1 MTGQDQNSEDSSLQD
16 LHTTYPPTM
25 PISRDTDNGIT
36 ETSLATGSSS
46 QAAGE
51 LPTINDPPEQTGLW
65 FATNET
71 QRGMQSRH
79 ISMIGMS
86 FKYPIRLPVIVSTV
100 L

>member
-1 MTGQDQNSEDSSLQD
+1 MS
-16 LHTTYPPTM
+16 
-25 PISRDTDNGIT
+25 ISRDTDNGIT
-36 ETSLATGSSS
+36 MTSLATSSSS
-46 QAAGE
+46 QAAEE

-65 FATNET
+65 FATNKT

-86 FKYPIRLPVIVSTV
+86 LNTPFAGMPVIVSTV